1 MKKYLII
8 VLIHDSELCATHLIN
23 IKITIL
29 ITFHRM
35 RLLFQDP
42 N

>member
-8 VLIHDSELCATHLIN
+8 GLIHDSELSATQLIN
-23 IKITIL
+23 IKITTL
-29 ITFHRM
+29 ITFHGM